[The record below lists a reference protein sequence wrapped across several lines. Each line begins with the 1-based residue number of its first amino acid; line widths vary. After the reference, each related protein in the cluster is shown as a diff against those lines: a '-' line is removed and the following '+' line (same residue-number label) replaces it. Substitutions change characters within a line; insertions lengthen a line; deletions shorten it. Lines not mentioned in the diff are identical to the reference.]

1 MTKIYQRDD
10 QNLYIRQHNDQKIPK
25 GKSEAVNRRGKKGK
39 IQWPKEKGKYNG
51 QKKKDKQLMYK
62 TLQRKLK
69 IEQHQPQN
77 TGNHDTNIM

>member
-1 MTKIYQRDD
+1 MAKRK
-10 QNLYIRQHNDQKIPK
+10 R
-25 GKSEAVNRRGKKGK
+25 K